1 MRLLLAEDE
10 EAMADAVVAY
20 LEYHHYEVDWAGNGT
35 DALETA
41 RMGSYDVLILDIMM
55 PGMDGLT
62 VLRTLRA
69 EGNTT
74 PVLLL
79 TAKGEIRDKVAG
91 FESGSDDYLTK
102 PFALEELRVRI
113 DALTRR
119 GQNYQGEQVTLGN
132 LTLDKNGCALR
143 VDGKNSP
150 LSNREYHLIELFM
163 RNPHVYFSADA
174 LLDRDCGRNWSPWGR
189 TLRSCRNAG
198 SDTRWRKN
206 NEEILPQPDYAQRRA
221 FLPDYPGDCGGRNL
235 AVQLSADR
243 RKRGQLYRFGTA
255 EKQGE
260 PGERTAVYAG
270 LTANVRVQAGT
281 AE

>member
-10 EAMADAVVAY
+10 EAMADAVAAY

-35 DALETA
+35 DALEAA

-79 TAKGEIRDKVAG
+79 TAKGEIRDKVLG

-119 GQNYQGEQVTLGN
+119 GQNYQGEQITLGN
-132 LTLDKNGCALR
+132 LTLDKSGCALR
-143 VDGKNSP
+143 VDGKTSP

-163 RNPHVYFSADA
+163 RNPHVYFSADT
-174 LLDRDCGRNWSPWGR
+174 LLNRVWGMDAEVEYG
-189 TLRSCRNAG
+189 TVWVHISGLRKKLESLGAHV
-198 SDTRWRKN
+198 
-206 NEEILPQPDYAQRRA
+206 EIL
-221 FLPDYPGDCGGRNL
+221 
-235 AVQLSADR
+235 S
-243 RKRGQLYRFGTA
+243 KRGVGYALE
-255 EKQGE
+255 EK
-260 PGERTAVYAG
+260 T
-270 LTANVRVQAGT
+270 
-281 AE
+281 

>member
-1 MRLLLAEDE
+1 MLLDLQ
-10 EAMADAVVAY
+10 
-20 LEYHHYEVDWAGNGT
+20 L
-35 DALETA
+35 
-41 RMGSYDVLILDIMM
+41 

-174 LLDRDCGRNWSPWGR
+174 LLDRVWGMDAEVEYG
-189 TLRSCRNAG
+189 TVWVHISGLRKKLESLGAHV
-198 SDTRWRKN
+198 
-206 NEEILPQPDYAQRRA
+206 EIL
-221 FLPDYPGDCGGRNL
+221 
-235 AVQLSADR
+235 S
-243 RKRGQLYRFGTA
+243 KRGVGYALE
-255 EKQGE
+255 EKQ
-260 PGERTAVYAG
+260 
-270 LTANVRVQAGT
+270 
-281 AE
+281 

>member
-10 EAMADAVVAY
+10 EAMADAVAAY

-35 DALETA
+35 DELEAA

-79 TAKGEIRDKVAG
+79 TAKGEIRDKVLG

-119 GQNYQGEQVTLGN
+119 GQNYQGEQITLGN
-132 LTLDKNGCALR
+132 LTLDKSGCALR
-143 VDGKNSP
+143 VDGKTSP

-163 RNPHVYFSADA
+163 RNPHVYFSADT
-174 LLDRDCGRNWSPWGR
+174 LLNRVWGMDAEVEYG
-189 TLRSCRNAG
+189 TVWVHISGLRKKLESLGAHV
-198 SDTRWRKN
+198 
-206 NEEILPQPDYAQRRA
+206 EIL
-221 FLPDYPGDCGGRNL
+221 
-235 AVQLSADR
+235 S
-243 RKRGQLYRFGTA
+243 KRGVGYALE
-255 EKQGE
+255 EK
-260 PGERTAVYAG
+260 T
-270 LTANVRVQAGT
+270 
-281 AE
+281 

>member
-143 VDGKNSP
+143 VDGKSSP

-174 LLDRDCGRNWSPWGR
+174 LLDRVWGMDAEVEYG
-189 TLRSCRNAG
+189 TVWVHISGLRKKLESLGAHV
-198 SDTRWRKN
+198 
-206 NEEILPQPDYAQRRA
+206 EIL
-221 FLPDYPGDCGGRNL
+221 
-235 AVQLSADR
+235 S
-243 RKRGQLYRFGTA
+243 KRGVGYALE
-255 EKQGE
+255 EKQ
-260 PGERTAVYAG
+260 
-270 LTANVRVQAGT
+270 
-281 AE
+281 